1 MFQSYQAVGRLTRDT
16 EVRDAG
22 EHKVGD
28 FGIAINGFKDEVLF
42 LNCQTWNK
50 QAESLAAYTKKGDK
64 IMVAGELKEDKW
76 EDDDGNKRSK
86 MYLNAN
92 RIVFLKASH
101 RRVQPPLQVTYPSK
115 NLHRHRGTSL

>member
-92 RIVFLKASH
+92 RIVFLE
-101 RRVQPPLQVTYPSK
+101 SK
-115 NLHRHRGTSL
+115 PQEGTATPTGDVPF

>member
-1 MFQSYQAVGRLTRDT
+1 MLQSYQAVGRLTRDT

-76 EDDDGNKRSK
+76 EDDE
-86 MYLNAN
+86 N
-92 RIVFLKASH
+92 RIVFLE
-101 RRVQPPLQVTYPSK
+101 SK
-115 NLHRHRGTSL
+115 PQEGTATPTGDIPF

>member
-50 QAESLAAYTKKGDK
+50 QAESLAAECESYCLLGKQTTRG
-64 IMVAGELKEDKW
+64 
-76 EDDDGNKRSK
+76 
-86 MYLNAN
+86 Y
-92 RIVFLKASH
+92 SH
-101 RRVQPPLQVTYPSK
+101 PYR
-115 NLHRHRGTSL
+115 